1 MSAIML
7 LDLCTHYC
15 FSSGIRYL
23 TVLLTFIHQF
33 CDRALQTLNHMHTD
47 SNVCHLDITP
57 GNIMLQSAP
66 ANPWDSVRLIV
77 FGFATKFN
85 PGDALDRKQD
95 CASLLA

>member
-57 GNIMLQSAP
+57 GNIMPQSAP
-66 ANPWDSVRLIV
+66 ANPWDSVRLID

-85 PGDALDRKQD
+85 PGDALDRKPD
-95 CASLLA
+95 GASLLA